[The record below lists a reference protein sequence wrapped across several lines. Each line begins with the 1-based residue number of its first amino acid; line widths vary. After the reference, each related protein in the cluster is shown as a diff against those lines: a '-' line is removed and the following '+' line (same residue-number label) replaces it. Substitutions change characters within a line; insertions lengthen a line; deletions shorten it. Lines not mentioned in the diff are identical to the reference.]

1 MIRLLMISLLLSG
14 NLISVSAQKKFTENS
29 FKLASQPNLKVDY
42 LTYLPKTYNS
52 QPKYTPLLVF
62 LHGGEEIGGELSRIK
77 KSVPLSLI
85 EKGQDFDFIVVA
97 PHLPAEK
104 ATAWDTELVKQAI
117 DDARDRYRVDPSKIY
132 IMGLGK
138 GAAGA
143 WSFALAYPDLIAA
156 AIPIG
161 GYGEVSR
168 ACKMKDVPVWAFH
181 KKSAAATNST
191 TSMVRALQKC
201 NNQVLYSEYT
211 EGWSHVV
218 DNRNVFDWMLAQSKN
233 RFMTFGKNKIN
244 EKTLSYKLPLALKNP
259 SGILKTPD
267 GGLWAI
273 NDSQGR
279 QPLLYNFDTSGHI
292 KRIVR
297 VLDVPNVDW
306 EDITQDNKG
315 NIFIADVGND
325 RNSRKNFSV
334 YRIKAEEIT
343 KTDKVKPEIIN
354 FTLPDQ
360 REFPPVTS
368 KLNYD
373 LESSFWFENYIYFFS
388 KNRTK
393 PFTGYSKLYRIP
405 DGAGTHVAQLI
416 DSLKIPGQQEAERG
430 WVTSA
435 TLSPDSKQLALL
447 GHDRIWMVSGFT
459 PGKFCDGKIT
469 EIILNNSTVKKALT
483 FHADGTVL
491 ILDEYF
497 TGTRDGNLYFV
508 TF

>member
-1 MIRLLMISLLLSG
+1 MISLLLFG
-14 NLISVSAQKKFTENS
+14 NLIHVSAQKKFTENS
-29 FKLASQPNLKVDY
+29 FKLTSQPTLRIDY

-52 QPKYTPLLVF
+52 QPRYTPLLIF
-62 LHGGEEIGGELSRIK
+62 LHAGEEIGGELSRIK
-77 KSVPLSLI
+77 KSVPLALV
-85 EKGQDFDFIVVA
+85 EKGQEFDFIIVA
-97 PHLPAEK
+97 PHLPTEK
-104 ATAWDTELVKQAI
+104 ASAWDVELVKQTI
-117 DDARDRYRVDPSKIY
+117 DDARGRYRIDPSKIY

-143 WSFALAYPDLIAA
+143 WSFAVAYPELIAA
-156 AIPIG
+156 AIPVG

-168 ACKMKDVPVWAFH
+168 ACKMKDIPVWAFH
-181 KKSAAATNST
+181 KKSTTANNST

-201 NNQVLYSEYT
+201 NTQVLYNEYSD
-211 EGWSHVV
+211 GWSHMV

-233 RFMTFGKNKIN
+233 RFMTFGKTKVND
-244 EKTLSYKLPLALKNP
+244 KTSSYKLPLALKNP
-259 SGILKTPD
+259 SGIVKTKD

-273 NDSQGR
+273 NDSQGK

-297 VLDVPNVDW
+297 VADVPNVDW
-306 EDITQDNKG
+306 EDLTQDDKG

-334 YRIKAEEIT
+334 YRVKFDQIIT
-343 KTDKVKPEIIN
+343 SDKVFPDIIS

-360 REFPPVTS
+360 REFPPTAA
-368 KLNYD
+368 KMNYD
-373 LESSFWFENYIYFFS
+373 IESSFWFDNWIYFFS

-393 PFTGYSKLYRIP
+393 PFTGYSKLYRVP
-405 DGAGTHVAQLI
+405 DAPGSHIAELV
-416 DSLKIPGQQEAERG
+416 DSLTLPSHKDAEKG
-430 WVTSA
+430 WITSA
-435 TLSPDSKQLALL
+435 TLSSDSKQLALL
-447 GHDRIWMVSGFT
+447 GHDKVWVLTGFT

-469 EIILNNSTVKKALT
+469 EVSLNNSSVKKALA
-483 FHADGTVL
+483 FDSDHMLL